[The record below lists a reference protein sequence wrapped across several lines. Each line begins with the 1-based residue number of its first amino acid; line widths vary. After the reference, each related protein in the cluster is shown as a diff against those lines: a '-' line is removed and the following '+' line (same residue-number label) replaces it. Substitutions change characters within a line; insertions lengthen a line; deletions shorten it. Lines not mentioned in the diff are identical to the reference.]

1 MTHEKMTD
9 EELAAARSKL
19 EDSWLGDTARLVLA
33 GLDALAAERDALQEE
48 VDEESSQRE
57 TYRAQ
62 LERVEVE
69 RDEANVAWTR
79 DAAEVISLREQV
91 RALEAER
98 DTSAAREMEVHA
110 SWDRTTTAL
119 RAIERVAEET
129 KAALQ
134 RVERERDEW
143 RNKAELNQED
153 LVSAWRDRDEY
164 REQLTNAVA
173 SAVVIEDA
181 RLRAETDA
189 WRLRTQREEDAETVR
204 KAIDARMAA
213 EADNAALLRVVDV
226 AGQALSD
233 NAPGVAETLC
243 GDTLLRE
250 HPGAAQLAELEAL
263 RKVREAVKS
272 YPLDPTVTDLHYAG
286 PELADLRRA
295 CVAADALTRTP

>member
-1 MTHEKMTD
+1 VRDACGDGVSDVKGRDMTHETMTD
-9 EELAAARSKL
+9 EELCAARSKL
-19 EDSWLGDTARLVLA
+19 EESWLGDTARLVLA

-79 DAAEVISLREQV
+79 DAAEVISLRERV

-98 DTSAAREMEVHA
+98 DEARA
-110 SWDRTTTAL
+110 TAQRLTEGQCVLTL
-119 RAIERVAEET
+119 R
-129 KAALQ
+129 L
-134 RVERERDEW
+134 ERERDDW
-143 RNKAELNQED
+143 RDEAELKRAALQ
-153 LVSAWRDRDEY
+153 SAWRDRDEY
-164 REQLTNAVA
+164 REQLTKAVA

-204 KAIDARMAA
+204 KAIDARTEA

-226 AGQALSD
+226 VGHVLSD

-243 GDTLLRE
+243 GDTLLRK
-250 HPGAAQLAELEAL
+250 HPGAGLLAEVEAL

-272 YPLDPTVTDLHYAG
+272 YPLDPCVTDLHYAG
-286 PELADLRRA
+286 PDLIDLRRA
-295 CVAADALTRTP
+295 CIDADAPKRTP